1 MKSAAENRPSDEK
14 KNISKRLKMI
24 PSSSY
29 EQSGL
34 VAVVTEKTI
43 H

>member
-1 MKSAAENRPSDEK
+1 MKCLLHEISSRMKSEAENRPSDEK

-29 EQSGL
+29 E
-34 VAVVTEKTI
+34 
-43 H
+43 